1 VSART
6 KPQAGTADPIEAVI
20 VAAGASRRMGGV
32 DKLDAELEGR
42 TILRWSIEA
51 LAAAGVERI
60 VVVTSPVR
68 IPEIAAA
75 EWLPD
80 SVVAVVAGGERR
92 QQSVAAGVAALAEMA
107 EEMEEAGRAEEI
119 EGRGPAG
126 ALPSDPVILVH
137 DAARPLVSPALAR
150 SVAEATA
157 RYGAAIPVLPVSET
171 LKRLDGDRV
180 GATVDR
186 TDVVA
191 AQTPQGVR
199 RSLLER
205 AYAAYPPDG
214 PETWTDEASLLE
226 ACRIAVHAVSGETTN
241 LKVTVPVDLER
252 ARAMLD
258 GGLVP
263 GRPAVPGRPTVPGL
277 SAAAARARSAAP
289 AERSVMGRVGLGT
302 DSHPFGPDEPLV
314 LGGLTIEGAPR
325 LAGHSDG
332 DVALHAVAD
341 ALLGAAGLGDLGRLF
356 PADSRTPVGID
367 SRVLLDMVA
376 DKVRAAGWRPVNIDM
391 TIVASRPR
399 LGKLLPEMA
408 AAIAAI
414 LGMGAGSVN
423 VKAST
428 GNLEGSEG
436 GGRSISA
443 SAVVWLEPLGGE
455 AVEGRA

>member
-1 VSART
+1 
-6 KPQAGTADPIEAVI
+6 
-20 VAAGASRRMGGV
+20 MGGV
-32 DKLDAELEGR
+32 DKLDVELEGR
-42 TILRWSIEA
+42 SILRWSIEA

-60 VVVTSPVR
+60 VIVTSASR
-68 IPEIAAA
+68 IPAIAAA
-75 EWLPD
+75 DWLPD

-92 QQSVAAGVAALAEMA
+92 QESVAAGVAALAETA
-107 EEMEEAGRAEEI
+107 EKMGGPGPAEEI
-119 EGRGPAG
+119 GGRGPAG
-126 ALPSDPVILVH
+126 PLPPDPVILVH
-137 DAARPLVSPALAR
+137 DAARPLVSPALVRA
-150 SVAEATA
+150 VAEATA
-157 RYGAAIPVLPVSET
+157 RHGAAIPVLPVSET
-171 LKRLDGDRV
+171 LKRLEGDRV

-214 PETWTDEASLLE
+214 LETWTDEASLLE
-226 ACRIAVHAVSGETTN
+226 ACRIAVHAISGEATN

-263 GRPAVPGRPTVPGL
+263 GRPAAPGRPATPAGS
-277 SAAAARARSAAP
+277 SAPEGARLTSPADRAAW
-289 AERSVMGRVGLGT
+289 GRVGLGT
-302 DSHPFGPDEPLV
+302 DSHPFGPGEPLV
-314 LGGLTIEGAPR
+314 LGGLTIDGAPR

-356 PADSRTPVGID
+356 PADSRTPVGVD
-367 SRVLLDMVA
+367 SRVLLGMVA
-376 DKVRAAGWRPVNIDM
+376 DRVRAAGWRPVNLDM

-399 LGKLLPEMA
+399 LAKLLPDMA
-408 AAIAAI
+408 AAIAEI
-414 LGMGAGSVN
+414 LGMDEGAVN

-428 GNLEGSEG
+428 GNLEGSDG

-443 SAVVWLEPLGGE
+443 SAIVWLAPLGAE
-455 AVEGRA
+455 AVEGRP

>member
-1 VSART
+1 MSVWA
-6 KPQAGTADPIEAVI
+6 IL
-20 VAAGASRRMGGV
+20 VAAGRGERLGLDQPKAFAKLGDEPLLAEPMQRLDDSEWV
-32 DKLDAELEGR
+32 DA
-42 TILRWSIEA
+42 
-51 LAAAGVERI
+51 I
-60 VVVTSPVR
+60 VVVAPPGWEEPA
-68 IPEIAAA
+68 ILLA
-75 EWLPD
+75 EELGCDKVSACVPGGEPRAD
-80 SVVAVVAGGERR
+80 SVRAG
-92 QQSVAAGVAALAEMA
+92 LAEVPESA
-107 EEMEEAGRAEEI
+107 VA
-119 EGRGPAG
+119 
-126 ALPSDPVILVH
+126 ILVH

>member
-1 VSART
+1 
-6 KPQAGTADPIEAVI
+6 
-20 VAAGASRRMGGV
+20 MGGV
-32 DKLDAELEGR
+32 DKLDLELEGR
-42 TILRWSIEA
+42 SILRWSIET

-60 VVVTSPVR
+60 VIVTSPAR
-68 IPEIAAA
+68 IPAIAAA
-75 EWLPD
+75 DWLPD
-80 SVVAVVAGGERR
+80 SVVAVVAGGPRR
-92 QQSVAAGVAALAEMA
+92 QESVAAGVAALADTA
-107 EEMEEAGRAEEI
+107 EEMGGVGRAEEI
-119 EGRGPAG
+119 HGRGPDVA
-126 ALPSDPVILVH
+126 PRPDPVILVH
-137 DAARPLVSPALAR
+137 DAARPLVSPALVRA
-150 SVAEATA
+150 VAEATA
-157 RYGAAIPVLPVSET
+157 GHGAAIPVLPVSET
-171 LKRLDGDRV
+171 LKRLEGDRV

-226 ACRIAVHAVSGETTN
+226 ACRIAVHAISGEATN

-263 GRPAVPGRPTVPGL
+263 GRPAMPAGSSAPEAALP
-277 SAAAARARSAAP
+277 AAAHRAVP
-289 AERSVMGRVGLGT
+289 GRVGLGT
-302 DSHPFGPDEPLV
+302 DSHPFGPGEPLV
-314 LGGLTIEGAPR
+314 LGGLTIDGAPR

-356 PADSRTPVGID
+356 PADSRTPVGVD
-367 SRVLLDMVA
+367 SRVLLGTVA
-376 DKVRAAGWRPVNIDM
+376 DKVRAAGWRPVNLDM

-399 LGKLLPEMA
+399 LAKLLPDMA

-414 LGMGAGSVN
+414 LGMGEGAVN

-428 GNLEGSEG
+428 GNLEGPEG

-443 SAVVWLEPLGGE
+443 SAIVWLAPLGGE
-455 AVEGRA
+455 AAEGRP